1 MNCRLKGEAYN
12 CKKLLEKEI
21 GENIQDLGLDK
32 ELLDDTK
39 SIIHKRKNGYIG
51 PFNKNFCSAKD
62 PVKRMKIS
70 YRLGKNICK

>member
-1 MNCRLKGEAYN
+1 MNYRLKGEAYN

-39 SIIHKRKNGYIG
+39 SIIHKRKKGYIG
-51 PFNKNFCSAKD
+51 PYQN
-62 PVKRMKIS
+62 
-70 YRLGKNICK
+70 